1 MRSADTPSSSA
12 PTTARARARAQLTAE
27 IKDAAR
33 RQLER
38 DGVAELSLR
47 AVAREL
53 GMASSAVY
61 RYFPSRDEL
70 LTALIVDAYDSIAD
84 AAAHEDDLARAR
96 GDDHG
101 TRWVAVCRAVRAW
114 ALAHPRE
121 WALVYGTPVAGYAAP
136 VDTIEP
142 ASRIGRVLAGIA
154 ADARRDGAAAL
165 PAQHDTTSW
174 VTEGVHQM
182 MGGAAASG
190 VDASHADGSAD
201 GRGDGSDRSGDDFAD
216 RALTMW
222 IVMIGAINFELFGHL
237 HNVVT
242 DYDGYFDAAMVLAAE
257 WIGVQVPRTAT

>member
-1 MRSADTPSSSA
+1 MRSADPPPSSA
-12 PTTARARARAQLTAE
+12 PTTARARARAELTLE
-27 IKDAAR
+27 IKDTAR

-84 AAAHEDDLARAR
+84 AAAHEDDLARTR

-154 ADARRDGAAAL
+154 ADARRDGVATA
-165 PAQHDTTSW
+165 PAGRRASWLTPVVASLMQPDGPDTD
-174 VTEGVHQM
+174 EQ
-182 MGGAAASG
+182 
-190 VDASHADGSAD
+190 
-201 GRGDGSDRSGDDFAD
+201 DDFAD

-222 IVMIGAINFELFGHL
+222 VVMVGAINFELFGHL

-242 DYDGYFDAAMVLAAE
+242 DDDGYFDAAMALAAE
-257 WIGVQVPRTAT
+257 WIGLQVPQRS